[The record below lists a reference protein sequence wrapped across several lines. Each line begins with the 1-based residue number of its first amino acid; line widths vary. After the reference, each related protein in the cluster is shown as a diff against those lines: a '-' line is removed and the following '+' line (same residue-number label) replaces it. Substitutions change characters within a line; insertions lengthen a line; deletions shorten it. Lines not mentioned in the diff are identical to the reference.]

1 MENFIFLLSM
11 LFNLRFKVQD
21 ALLRALYRSQ
31 QWLGRCVD
39 LLGVGSIQAQNF
51 IIFSYVQ
58 LADDFHD
65 VLSAATLLPRSATDT
80 LLATIDAIP
89 QSEYRSYRD
98 VQFHSRK
105 PSTISQ
111 VSCQREPYVI
121 PNICKLTLQLLLPEH
136 CNPTTPS
143 LV

>member
-21 ALLRALYRSQ
+21 ALFRALYRSQ

-39 LLGVGSIQAQNF
+39 LLGIGSIQAQNF

-58 LADDFHD
+58 LANDFHD
-65 VLSAATLLPRSATDT
+65 ALSAATLLPRSATDT

-98 VQFHSRK
+98 VQFTQTFNNFASK
-105 PSTISQ
+105 
-111 VSCQREPYVI
+111 
-121 PNICKLTLQLLLPEH
+121 LPEGTLCH
-136 CNPTTPS
+136 SKYLQASFNSYSQPYDT
-143 LV
+143 